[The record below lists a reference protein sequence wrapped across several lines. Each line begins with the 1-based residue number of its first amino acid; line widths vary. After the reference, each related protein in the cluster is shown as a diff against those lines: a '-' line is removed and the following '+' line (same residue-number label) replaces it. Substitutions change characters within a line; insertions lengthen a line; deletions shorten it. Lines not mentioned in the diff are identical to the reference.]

1 MDATPSASY
10 PHTSA
15 QEEGQ
20 GRGQGFSLLE
30 ILFHVGEGMSDFPL
44 FLINQNWNIRPHL
57 DQSLTKWNVIATTDL
72 DRQNPSLGVGV
83 DQGR

>member
-44 FLINQNWNIRPHL
+44 FLINQNWNIRH
-57 DQSLTKWNVIATTDL
+57 I
-72 DRQNPSLGVGV
+72 
-83 DQGR
+83 